1 MCVYRR
7 PRRVPSR
14 LELDA
19 RMPRLR
25 PASGAG
31 RSGRA
36 SRPGRET
43 CPDRAYVDGRRLS
56 RSAGGALGG
65 RGAHPQCG
73 GPGARR
79 VVDAPARVARRASRA
94 RAGGEPRRSL
104 PRGLPRRESRPRRS
118 ARGASRGARAG
129 ARAVELT
136 GFDVR
141 AFLAEDVGDGDV
153 TANYIVPVDARL
165 HATLL
170 LKEDGVVC
178 GLEVAEAVFRELD
191 PDVVFEPLARDGDR
205 THGAVARISGSARA
219 LLTGERTALNLL
231 GRLSGIATLTRR
243 YVDAVAGTD
252 ALILDTRKT
261 TPGLRAL
268 EKLAVRTGG
277 GTNHRF
283 GLYDAVLIKDNHLR
297 LGGGVAAS
305 VRRARE
311 TGLPVEVE
319 CETLQDVEAA
329 LDAGADTILLDNMT
343 PVQLREAVGVV
354 RGRARTEAS
363 GGITLET
370 IREVA
375 ATGVDAIS
383 VGALTHSARSLDVS
397 MEVR

>member
-1 MCVYRR
+1 
-7 PRRVPSR
+7 
-14 LELDA
+14 
-19 RMPRLR
+19 
-25 PASGAG
+25 
-31 RSGRA
+31 
-36 SRPGRET
+36 
-43 CPDRAYVDGRRLS
+43 
-56 RSAGGALGG
+56 
-65 RGAHPQCG
+65 
-73 GPGARR
+73 
-79 VVDAPARVARRASRA
+79 
-94 RAGGEPRRSL
+94 
-104 PRGLPRRESRPRRS
+104 
-118 ARGASRGARAG
+118 
-129 ARAVELT
+129 VELT

-153 TANYIVPVDARL
+153 TAEAVVPAEARL
-165 HATLL
+165 DATLL

-178 GLEVAEAVFRELD
+178 GLQVAESIFRELD
-191 PDVVFEPLARDGDR
+191 PDVRFEPLARDGDR
-205 THGAVARISGSARA
+205 VRGDVARVTGNARA

-243 YVDAVAGTD
+243 YVDAVAGTG
-252 ALILDTRKT
+252 AQILDTRKT

-268 EKLAVRTGG
+268 EKLAVRAGG

-297 LGGGVAAS
+297 LGGGVAES
-305 VRRARE
+305 VRRAKE
-311 TGLPVEVE
+311 TGLPVEAE
-319 CETLQDVEAA
+319 CETLEDVQDA
-329 LDAGADTILLDNMT
+329 LDAGADWILLDNMT
-343 PVQLREAVGVV
+343 PAQLREAVGVI